1 MIAADVFGALGVI
14 PALSGAR
21 CRGRASLFDP
31 PAKGEDPAVVGA
43 RHAQALGLC
52 EHCPALTRFGDWFDS
67 LPKRKRPHGVVAGQ
81 ISLGAEDRE
90 HRPPGRP
97 RRSVS

>member
-14 PALSGAR
+14 PALPG
-21 CRGRASLFDP
+21 
-31 PAKGEDPAVVGA
+31 
-43 RHAQALGLC
+43 
-52 EHCPALTRFGDWFDS
+52 FDS

-97 RRSVS
+97 RKAVAS